1 MAKTNTPATAPVEG
15 VTKPEGFT
23 AAQYRLVCETI
34 AGHADTLCNLLM
46 LVQGNDNNEWQEAT
60 ALDAAL
66 LLGRKIGTMADTAVR
81 PTGEVIGDANRW
93 NYGPNFADLG
103 KEASHG

>member
-15 VTKPEGFT
+15 VTKSEGFT
-23 AAQYRLVCETI
+23 TAQFREVLEVI
-34 AGHADTLCNLLM
+34 ASRADTLCNLLM
-46 LVQGNDNNEWQEAT
+46 MAQGRSGDEWEEAS

-66 LLGRKIGTMADTAVR
+66 IIARGVGAMADEA
-81 PTGEVIGDANRW
+81 TGAGIVGDANRW